1 MEMKRVFKFFSLAE
15 YGEEQNFLEEMHQK
29 GWKLKSYSIIKGYI
43 FEKCTP
49 EKWIY
54 QLDYRDEVEDVNSY
68 LQLFK
73 DCGWEYVMM
82 FNSFYYFRK
91 KEAGEDNNTEI
102 FSDRETRQEYCAS
115 IYKRSIYLTL
125 LCAVTFLIIM
135 VPNLWKAIRM
145 FDREPWFLIVFLII
159 SGIMLFELIFRIG
172 LKMLVFIRKDPSFHK
187 QRFIYFC
194 CLF

>member
-29 GWKLKSYSIIKGYI
+29 GWKLKSYSVIKGYI
-43 FEKCTP
+43 FEKCMP

-54 QLDYRDEVEDVNSY
+54 QLDYRDEVEDIKSY

-91 KEAGEDNNTEI
+91 KEAGEDNNIEI

-159 SGIMLFELIFRIG
+159 SGIMLFELIFLIRCT
-172 LKMLVFIRKDPSFHK
+172 LKLYNAKKK
-187 QRFIYFC
+187 QESA
-194 CLF
+194 